1 MRWARLWLVV
11 FHEHL
16 FICACGAGPRFAREV
31 GRVIMAPLRE
41 LSMRG
46 LWVSFVTLAIV
57 LLPLIA
63 MARPQD
69 NLP

>member
-1 MRWARLWLVV
+1 
-11 FHEHL
+11 
-16 FICACGAGPRFAREV
+16 
-31 GRVIMAPLRE
+31 
-41 LSMRG
+41 MRG